1 VWTRRR
7 TVLRRVLTTLAT
19 ISLVACAGGPP
30 AAPAVDEPE
39 FSFDGLEAVDSRS
52 FTDAWIRPGVSLD
65 SYRAVSMQSVRFEFL
80 PVNAETT
87 SELWLGGASLDE
99 LIETVTSEM
108 REQIELAQGWSPGES
123 DGRDTLNVEARLLGI
138 TATVPPERVGAG
150 ELFLGDVSAVTLV
163 VELRDAVSGTLVYR
177 AVGPGVAGSQRNNAR
192 STAATTWA
200 EVSRWARRWGEHV
213 VEELESIRP
222 DE

>member
-1 VWTRRR
+1 M
-7 TVLRRVLTTLAT
+7 LRRVLTTLSM
-19 ISLVACAGGPP
+19 ISLAACAGGPP
-30 AAPAVDEPE
+30 AAPAVTGPE
-39 FSFDGLEAVDSRS
+39 FSYDGLEAVDSRS
-52 FTDAWIRPGVSLD
+52 FTDAWIRPGISLD

-87 SELWLGGASLDE
+87 AELWLGGASLDE
-99 LIETVTSEM
+99 LIETVTSVM
-108 REQIELAQGWSPGES
+108 REQIELAQGWSSGEPG
-123 DGRDTLNVEARLLGI
+123 GRDTLNVEARLLGI

-150 ELFLGDVSAVTLV
+150 ELYLGDVSAVTLV

-177 AVGPGVAGSQRNNAR
+177 AIGPGVAGSQRNNAR
-192 STAATTWA
+192 SAAATTWA